1 MQALSLGL
9 YVHVPFCPNACGY
22 CHFYKCRPTASS
34 VKRFL
39 EQISLERERWRNVW
53 ENRAFET
60 LYWGGG
66 SPSCLD
72 VDALRTLGHLCP
84 TNERLKEWTVEVSP
98 TSITEEKLHVLKELG
113 VTRLSLGVQSFNIHT
128 LQQLGRKQTPQQVYR
143 AYEEIRTVGFENV
156 NLDLIF
162 PPDFT
167 SLDAWKADLKA
178 AIALRPEHLSTYC
191 LTYENETGAFTP
203 EAYQRVDN
211 DREADFYRFTWEFL
225 EQNGYRH
232 YEGSNFARPGYECRH
247 NVNTWRMQEWLGWG
261 SSAASQFNFRRFQ
274 NPCSLQDFFGKTVE
288 NVSLTEEDLCKDCL
302 IFGLR
307 MCDGVDLNELQ
318 RRFPKVD
325 LKTYQPLWERFEREG
340 WVVFENNTLR
350 CTTKGL
356 LLADGLASELL

>member
-39 EQISLERERWRNVW
+39 GQISLEYERWRNVW
-53 ENRAFET
+53 EVRPFET

-72 VDALRTLGHLCP
+72 VEDLRALGRLCP
-84 TNERLKEWTVEVSP
+84 TTEYLKEWTVEVSP
-98 TSITEEKLHVLKELG
+98 TSITEEKLHLLKNLG
-113 VTRLSLGVQSFNIHT
+113 VNRLSLGVQSFNVRT
-128 LQQLGRKQTPQQVYR
+128 LQKLGRRQMPQQVYR
-143 AYEEIRTVGFENV
+143 AYEQMRAVGFGNI

-167 SLDAWKADLKA
+167 SLDAWKADLEA
-178 AIALRPEHLSTYC
+178 AIALHPEHLSTYC
-191 LTYENETGAFTP
+191 LTYENEAGAFTP
-203 EAYQRVDN
+203 EAYKSVDN
-211 DREADFYRFTWEFL
+211 DREADFYQFTWEFL
-225 EQNGYRH
+225 EQHGYRH
-232 YEGSNFARPGYECRH
+232 YEVSNFARPGFECRH

-261 SSAASQFNFRRFQ
+261 PAAASQFRLKRFQ
-274 NPCSLQDFFGKTVE
+274 NPSSLREPFGETVE

-325 LKTYQPLWERFEREG
+325 LKIYQPLWERFEREG
-340 WVVFENNTLR
+340 WVVFENNCVR
-350 CTTKGL
+350 CTAKGL

>member
-34 VKRFL
+34 VERFL
-39 EQISLERERWRNVW
+39 GQISLEYERWRNVW
-53 ENRAFET
+53 EVRPFET

-72 VDALRTLGHLCP
+72 VDALRALGRLCP

-98 TSITEEKLHVLKELG
+98 TSIKEEKLHLLKELG
-113 VTRLSLGVQSFNIHT
+113 VNRLSLGVQSFNTHT

-143 AYEEIRTVGFENV
+143 AYEQMRAVGFKNI

-167 SLDAWKADLKA
+167 SLDAWKADLEA
-178 AIALRPEHLSTYC
+178 AIALHPEHLSTYC

-203 EAYQRVDN
+203 EAYQCVDN

-232 YEGSNFARPGYECRH
+232 YEVSNFARPGYECRH
-247 NVNTWRMQEWLGWG
+247 NINTWRMQEWLGWG
-261 SSAASQFNFRRFQ
+261 PAAASQFNGRRFQ
-274 NPCSLQDFFGKTVE
+274 NPCSLDYAFGKTVE

-325 LKTYQPLWERFEREG
+325 LKNYRPLWERFEREG
-340 WVVFENNTLR
+340 WVVFENNRVR

>member
-34 VKRFL
+34 VERFL

-53 ENRAFET
+53 EVRSFET

-66 SPSCLD
+66 SPSCLKAED
-72 VDALRTLGHLCP
+72 LRTLGHLCP
-84 TNERLKEWTVEVSP
+84 TTEHLKEWTVEVFP
-98 TSITEEKLHVLKELG
+98 TSITEEKLHLLKELG
-113 VTRLSLGVQSFNIHT
+113 VNRLSLGVQSFNVQT
-128 LQQLGRKQTPQQVYR
+128 LQKLGRRQTPQQVYR
-143 AYEEIRTVGFENV
+143 AYKEMRAVGFGNI

-162 PPDFT
+162 PPAFT
-167 SLDAWKADLKA
+167 SLEDWKADLEA
-178 AIALRPEHLSTYC
+178 AVALCPEHLSTYC
-191 LTYENETGAFTP
+191 LTYENETGSFTP

-211 DREADFYRFTWEFL
+211 DREADFYRFTWNFL

-232 YEGSNFARPGYECRH
+232 YEVSNFARPGYECRH

-261 SSAASQFNFRRFQ
+261 PAAASQFNGRRFQ
-274 NPCSLQDFFGKTVE
+274 NPCSLGYAYGETVE
-288 NVSLTEEDLCKDCL
+288 NVTLTEEVLCKDCL

-325 LKTYQPLWERFEREG
+325 LKIYQPLWERFEREG
-340 WVVFENNTLR
+340 WVVFENNRVR

>member
-1 MQALSLGL
+1 MQALSFGL

-34 VKRFL
+34 VKCFL
-39 EQISLERERWRNVW
+39 EQISLECERWRNVW
-53 ENRAFET
+53 EARAFET

-72 VDALRTLGHLCP
+72 VDALRTLGRLCP
-84 TNERLKEWTVEVSP
+84 TTEHLKEWTVEVSP
-98 TSITEEKLHVLKELG
+98 TSITEGKLYVLKELG
-113 VTRLSLGVQSFNIHT
+113 VNRLSLGVQSFNVRT
-128 LQQLGRKQTPQQVYR
+128 LQKLGRKQTPRQVYR
-143 AYEEIRTVGFENV
+143 AFEQMRAVGFENV

-167 SLDAWKADLKA
+167 SLEAWKADLEA

-191 LTYENETGAFTP
+191 LTYENEAGSFTP

-211 DREADFYRFTWEFL
+211 DREANFYCFTWDFL

-232 YEGSNFARPGYECRH
+232 YEVSNFARPGYECRH
-247 NVNTWRMQEWLGWG
+247 NVNTWRMHEWIGWG
-261 SSAASQFNFRRFQ
+261 SAAASQFDFRRFQ
-274 NPCSLQDFFGKTVE
+274 NPCSLHYTSGNTIE
-288 NVSLTEEDLCKDCL
+288 NVMLTEESLCKDCL

-307 MCDGVDLNELQ
+307 MCDGVDLDELQ

-325 LKTYQPLWERFEREG
+325 LGVCRPLWERFEREG
-340 WVVFENNTLR
+340 WVIFENNRVR

>member
-39 EQISLERERWRNVW
+39 GQISLEYERWRNVW
-53 ENRAFET
+53 EVRPFET

-72 VDALRTLGHLCP
+72 VDALRALGRLCP
-84 TNERLKEWTVEVSP
+84 TTEHLKEWTVEVSP

-113 VTRLSLGVQSFNIHT
+113 VNRLSLGVQSFNVRT
-128 LQQLGRKQTPQQVYR
+128 LQKLGRRQTPQQVYR
-143 AYEEIRTVGFENV
+143 AYEQMRAVGFENV

-167 SLDAWKADLKA
+167 SLEAWKADLEA

-191 LTYENETGAFTP
+191 LTYENEAGAFTH

-211 DREADFYRFTWEFL
+211 DREADFYRFTWDFL

-232 YEGSNFARPGYECRH
+232 YEVSNFARPGYECQH
-247 NVNTWRMQEWLGWG
+247 NINTWRMQEWVGWG
-261 SSAASQFNFRRFQ
+261 PAAASQFNGRRFQ
-274 NPCSLQDFFGKTVE
+274 NPCSLDYAYGETVE

-307 MCDGVDLNELQ
+307 MCDGVDLNELWW
-318 RRFPKVD
+318 RFPKVD
-325 LKTYQPLWERFEREG
+325 LKIYQPLWERFEREG
-340 WVVFENNTLR
+340 WVMRDGNRVR

>member
-39 EQISLERERWRNVW
+39 EQISLEYERWRNVW
-53 ENRAFET
+53 EVRPFET

-72 VDALRTLGHLCP
+72 VDALRALGRLCP
-84 TNERLKEWTVEVSP
+84 TTEHLKEWTVEVSP
-98 TSITEEKLHVLKELG
+98 TSITEEKLHILKNLG
-113 VTRLSLGVQSFNIHT
+113 VNRLSLGVQSFNAHT
-128 LQQLGRKQTPQQVYR
+128 LQKLGRRQMPQQVYR
-143 AYEEIRTVGFENV
+143 AYEQMRAVGFKNI

-167 SLDAWKADLKA
+167 SLEVWKADLEA
-178 AIALRPEHLSTYC
+178 AIALHPEHLSTYC
-191 LTYENETGAFTP
+191 LTYENEAGAFTP
-203 EAYQRVDN
+203 EAYKSVDN

-232 YEGSNFARPGYECRH
+232 YEVSNFARPGYECRH
-247 NVNTWRMQEWLGWG
+247 NINTWRMQEWLGWG
-261 SSAASQFNFRRFQ
+261 PAAASQFNGRRFQ
-274 NPCSLQDFFGKTVE
+274 NPCSSDYASGNTIE

-318 RRFPKVD
+318 RRFPKGN
-325 LKTYQPLWERFEREG
+325 LKIYQPLWERFEREG
-340 WVVFENNTLR
+340 WVVFENNCVR
-350 CTTKGL
+350 CTAKGL